1 VAEENKMQIQSFKDL
16 PLNTEVQRSI
26 EELGYE
32 TLFPIQ
38 AQAIIPLLEGKDV
51 IGQAQTGTGKTAAF
65 GLPMVQCLNRE
76 VRGVQGLVLVPTREL
91 AVQVADNLTKFGKH
105 SKVKVLAVYGG
116 ESINKQIHSLANGVQ
131 IVVGTPGRLIDLMER
146 RVLNLGT
153 IRIVVLD
160 EADRMLDMG
169 FIEDIEYI
177 LSKTPRERQTSLFSA
192 TMADSVMRLS
202 NKYMK
207 NPQKILVSKDEIA
220 LTQMKQYF
228 TVVNQGGKLGA
239 LCEIL
244 ADDRVDK
251 AIIFCRTRH
260 ETSRLADQL
269 YKKGFRTQVLHAGF
283 TQAQRDR
290 AINDFRHGKHTLL
303 VATDVAARGLDIE
316 GITHIINY
324 DVPNDPPVYF
334 HRIGRT
340 ARKGEEGTAITL
352 VSYGEMS
359 NFNDIKALTKTKIEQ
374 LKAGAED
381 NTKENDSPIQSFY

>member
-1 VAEENKMQIQSFKDL
+1 VAEENKQMQTQSFKDL
-16 PLNTEVQRSI
+16 PLSREIQRSI
-26 EELGYE
+26 EELGFE
-32 TLFPIQ
+32 SLFPIQ

-65 GLPMVQCLNRE
+65 GLPMVQCINRE
-76 VRGVQGLVLVPTREL
+76 VRGVQGLILVPTREL
-91 AVQVADNLTKFGKH
+91 AVQVAENMTKFGKYA
-105 SKVKVLAVYGG
+105 KLKVLAVYGG
-116 ESINKQIHSLANGVQ
+116 ESINKQIHSLASGVQ
-131 IVVGTPGRLIDLMER
+131 IVVGTPGRLIDLVER
-146 RVLNLGT
+146 RVLNLASV
-153 IRIVVLD
+153 RIVVLD

-169 FIEDIEYI
+169 FTEDVEYI
-177 LSKTPRERQTSLFSA
+177 LSKTPKDRQTSLFSA
-192 TMADSVMRLS
+192 TIDDSVMRVC
-202 NKYMK
+202 NKYLK

-220 LTQMKQYF
+220 LTQMKQYYA
-228 TVVNQGGKLGA
+228 VVNQGGKLNA
-239 LCEIL
+239 LCDFL
-244 ADDRVDK
+244 QNDQVDK

-269 YKKGFRTQVLHAGF
+269 YKRGFRTQVLHAGF

-290 AINDFRHGKHTLL
+290 SINDFRRGTRNLL

-359 NFNDIKALTKTKIEQ
+359 NFNNIKCLTKTKIEEIK
-374 LKAGAED
+374 KAANARQE
-381 NTKENDSPIQSFY
+381 DSPIQSFY